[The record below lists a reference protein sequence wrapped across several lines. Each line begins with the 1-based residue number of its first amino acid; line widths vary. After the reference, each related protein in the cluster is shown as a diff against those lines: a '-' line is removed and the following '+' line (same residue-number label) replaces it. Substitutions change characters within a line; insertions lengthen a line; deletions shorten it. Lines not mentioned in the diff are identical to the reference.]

1 MSDLGDIPILSR
13 GAIPGA
19 AGAGA
24 KRPEETGLVWLED
37 GQERPFLDADEPRPW
52 LEAEEGEPRP
62 VEHLR
67 PHKDDDPPAI
77 LWI

>member
-37 GQERPFLDADEPRPW
+37 
-52 LEAEEGEPRP
+52 AEEGEPRP

-67 PHKDDDPPAI
+67 PHKDDDPPAL